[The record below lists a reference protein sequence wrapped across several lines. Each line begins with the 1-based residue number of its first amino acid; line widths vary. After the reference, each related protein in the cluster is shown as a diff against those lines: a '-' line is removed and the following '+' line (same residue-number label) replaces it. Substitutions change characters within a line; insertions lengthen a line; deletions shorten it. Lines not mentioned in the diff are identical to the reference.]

1 MRRFAPRNQV
11 AIDQI
16 GQTLGGVVAT
26 EKKSRQIP
34 DQYFADA
41 VDREEGR
48 RQQEILL

>member
-1 MRRFAPRNQV
+1 LRRLAARNQV

-16 GQTLGGVVAT
+16 GQTLGGLVAT
-26 EKKSRQIP
+26 EKKSRKIP

-48 RQQEILL
+48 RQQEKLL